1 MKIIDCEQGD
11 IVWVE
16 ARLGKPT
23 ASEFHRILTPKGDLS
38 KQANKYAYRLLA
50 EFFLNQQMDSLEG
63 LEWIEHGKMSEDDAV
78 RIYEFIHDVEV
89 QKVGFIT
96 TDDGRIGASPDRLVG
111 KNGME
116 VKCPSPQVHIGY
128 LLGDLGDKYKPQ
140 VQGEIFVGEFE
151 WVDFFSHNVNF
162 KPVDLRTFRDDGYIK
177 LMEVALKD
185 FCDMKDE
192 MLDKIKVNGYFIE
205 HKVKDI
211 ITAAYSEELNG
222 IVE

>member
-1 MKIIDCEQGD
+1 MKIIECTQGD
-11 IVWVE
+11 IAWVE

-89 QKVGFIT
+89 HKVGFIT

-162 KPVDLRTFRDDGYIK
+162 KPVDLRTFRDDNYIK

-185 FCDMKDE
+185 FCNMKDE

>member
-11 IVWVE
+11 IKWVE

-63 LEWIEHGKMSEDDAV
+63 LEWIEHGKMSEADAV

-111 KNGME
+111 RNGME

-140 VQGEIFVGEFE
+140 VQGEIYVGEFE
-151 WVDFFSHNVNF
+151 WVDFFSHNVDF
-162 KPVDLRTFRDDGYIK
+162 KPVDLRTFRDDAYIK
-177 LMEVALKD
+177 LMEVALRD

-192 MLDKIKVNGYFIE
+192 MLDKIKINGYFIE

-211 ITAAYSEELNG
+211 ITAAYSEKLNG

>member
-1 MKIIDCEQGD
+1 MKILECEQGS
-11 IVWVE
+11 IEWVT

-38 KQANKYAYRLLA
+38 KQAKKYAYRLLA

-63 LEWIEHGKMSEDDAV
+63 LEWIEHGKASEADAV
-78 RIYEFIHDVEV
+78 RVYEFIHDVETT
-89 QKVGFIT
+89 KVGFVT
-96 TDDGRIGASPDRLVG
+96 TDDGRIGCSPDRLVG
-111 KNGME
+111 KNGLQ
-116 VKCPSPQVHIGY
+116 VKCPAPQTHISY
-128 LLGDLGDKYKPQ
+128 LLGDLGEKYKPQ
-140 VQGEIFVGEFE
+140 VQGEIYVSEFE
-151 WVDFFSHNVNF
+151 WSDFFSHNIDF
-162 KPVDLRTFRDDGYIK
+162 KPVDLRTYRDDDYIK
-177 LMEVALKD
+177 LMEPALKD

-211 ITAAYSEELNG
+211 VTAAYSEELNG

>member
-11 IVWVE
+11 ITWVE

-50 EFFLNQQMDSLEG
+50 EIFLNQQMDSLEG

-151 WVDFFSHNVNF
+151 WVDFFSLNVNF
-162 KPVDLRTFRDDGYIK
+162 KPVDLRTFRDDAYIK

-211 ITAAYSEELNG
+211 ITAAYSEESNG
-222 IVE
+222 IS

>member
-1 MKIIDCEQGD
+1 MKIIECTQGD
-11 IVWVE
+11 IAWVE

-89 QKVGFIT
+89 KKVGFIT
-96 TDDGRIGASPDRLVG
+96 TDDGRIGASPDRLIG
-111 KNGME
+111 NNGME

-162 KPVDLRTFRDDGYIK
+162 KPVELRTFRDDNYIK
-177 LMEVALKD
+177 LMETALKD

-211 ITAAYSEELNG
+211 ITAAYSGE
-222 IVE
+222 

>member
-1 MKIIDCEQGD
+1 MKIIECTQGD
-11 IVWVE
+11 IAWVE

-96 TDDGRIGASPDRLVG
+96 TDDGRIGASPDRLIG

-205 HKVKDI
+205 HEVKDI

>member
-1 MKIIDCEQGD
+1 MKIIDCEQGS
-11 IVWVE
+11 IEWVT

-38 KQANKYAYRLLA
+38 KQATKYAYRLLA

-162 KPVDLRTFRDDGYIK
+162 KPVDLRTFRDDDYIK

-185 FCDMKDE
+185 FCDLKDE